1 MKHVIFERCMICDWY
16 ELDPLN
22 AAPHHRHV
30 VDGVCHVCLGAIAS
44 TLHTPS
50 VDLPDPFE
58 GTLGDVYGVEEHVSL
73 PKEDTLPPTMPLGA
87 TETGSTAVS
96 LGTLVPYPQKKEL
109 DDGTAVK
116 IPSTVS

>member
-16 ELDPLN
+16 ELDPLH
-22 AAPHHRHV
+22 APPFHRHV

-58 GTLGDVYGVEEHVSL
+58 GTLGGVYGVEDH
-73 PKEDTLPPTMPLGA
+73 TLPPRMPLGA

-96 LGTLVPYPQKKEL
+96 LGTLVPHPQKKEL